1 MIKQLKDVLISQSK
15 DSDIGTLYHD
25 SLQAQ
30 LESAERA
37 IDVIEKDGT

>member
-1 MIKQLKDVLISQSK
+1 MIKQLKNVIAIQISDATP
-15 DSDIGTLYHD
+15 DSPFYE

-37 IDVIEKDGT
+37 IHVIESN